1 MPWWE
6 FWKSRD
12 GSAMSQPGAPERS
25 DQPRTAPYS
34 SPPPLRTPTTSA
46 LSPERRERRIGDLIR
61 RRDGLRFDIEQG
73 ELAQGQDNPWR
84 ERITLLQESMATVAA
99 DRAQLAALGPE
110 PTWPVPALPV
120 TDVAVA
126 VAEPT
131 RVSFRMGGQLFEFVE
146 ATDWDNRGGMVVRGD
161 LRQTLGD
168 SSMISAG
175 SSGTSPPSGWLPTLD
190 PALLAFAL
198 ALRDAALE
206 GTARPAV
213 TTLRDVLREDDEV
226 GGWTNLHGTN
236 NIRVQRAYRRQEL
249 RAEEE
254 RLRLEL
260 TREDEQRRTLVDRLP
275 VARKRLATVMDDLE
289 NLGVDLDPA

>member
-6 FWKSRD
+6 FWKPRD
-12 GSAMSQPGAPERS
+12 GSAMSEPVAPERS
-25 DQPRTAPYS
+25 DQPRTASYS

-46 LSPERRERRIGDLIR
+46 LSPERRERRISDLIR

-73 ELAQGQDNPWR
+73 ELAQGPDNPWQ
-84 ERITLLQESMATVAA
+84 ERIALLQESMATIAA
-99 DRAQLAALGPE
+99 DRAQLAAIPPE

-120 TDVAVA
+120 SDVAVS
-126 VAEPT
+126 VADPT
-131 RVSFRMGGQLFEFVE
+131 RVAFRIDGQPFEFIE

-161 LRQTLGD
+161 LRQTVGD

-175 SSGTSPPSGWLPTLD
+175 GSDTSPPSDWQPTLD
-190 PALLAFAL
+190 SALLTFAL

-206 GTARPAV
+206 GTARPTV
-213 TTLRDVLREDDEV
+213 TTLRDIIREDDEV
-226 GGWTNLHGTN
+226 GGWTNFHGTN
-236 NIRVQRAYRRQEL
+236 NVRVQRAYRRQEL

-254 RLRLEL
+254 RLRQEL
-260 TREDEQRRTLVDRLP
+260 AREDEQRRTLVDRLP

-289 NLGVDLDPA
+289 TLGADPDGP